1 MKYPIETNLKF
12 FHQLSELSPVLL
24 IFIFSYKFGRLF
36 IYGIPWGNLF
46 TDWQSEIFSL
56 LPLFICVYILM
67 LASFF
72 ILKKYMSTSKP
83 QFLFTLF
90 FSISS
95 VSVLSPQLAC
105 MFAAFLY
112 CVAIVFLLF
121 IVYTIKDT
129 EHHFYSMIINL
140 LIYIFSIFLISNFN
154 KFIIGIIGIIGSI
167 FDIQIIYL
175 IELIEKILSSFIFS
189 ATCIS
194 LIIYFYLFAHIKDEN
209 ILNYE
214 VKLETPDYLKKL
226 VFNLK
231 NPIQTIIKLI
241 VIISIFFFMLGYLT
255 TCTNRQ
261 YLVTQDTEN
270 INSGDYIATT
280 VVVAESKDYYCVQ
293 SGIIRINENNNPTL
307 LISSK
312 SFRWIP
318 KVNIDVYNGTFAS
331 VAIE

>member
-1 MKYPIETNLKF
+1 MKYPIATNLKF
-12 FHQLSELSPVLL
+12 LHQLRELSPVLL

-36 IYGIPWGNLF
+36 LYGIPWGNLF

-56 LPLFICVYILM
+56 LPLFICAYILM

-72 ILKKYMSTSKP
+72 ILKEYMLTSKP
-83 QFLFTLF
+83 QFLFTLL
-90 FSISS
+90 FSFSS

-105 MFAAFLY
+105 MFATILY
-112 CVAIVFLLF
+112 CVAIVILL
-121 IVYTIKDT
+121 IVVYTIKDT
-129 EHHFYSMIINL
+129 EHHFYSMIIKL
-140 LIYIFSIFLISNFN
+140 LIYIFSIFLISNFY
-154 KFIIGIIGIIGSI
+154 KFIIGSF

-175 IELIEKILSSFIFS
+175 IEKIMSSFIFS

-194 LIIYFYLFAHIKDEN
+194 LIIYFYLLADIKDEN

-226 VFNLK
+226 VYNLK
-231 NPIQTIIKLI
+231 NPIQNIIVFI
-241 VIISIFFFMLGYLT
+241 ACVIFFFMLGFLT

-270 INSGDYIATT
+270 INAGDYVATT

-293 SGIIRINENNNPTL
+293 SGIIRSNGNNNPTL
-307 LISSK
+307 SISSK
-312 SFRWIP
+312 SFRWIS
-318 KVNIDVYNGTFAS
+318 KEDVDVYNVIFQN
-331 VAIE
+331 VEIE